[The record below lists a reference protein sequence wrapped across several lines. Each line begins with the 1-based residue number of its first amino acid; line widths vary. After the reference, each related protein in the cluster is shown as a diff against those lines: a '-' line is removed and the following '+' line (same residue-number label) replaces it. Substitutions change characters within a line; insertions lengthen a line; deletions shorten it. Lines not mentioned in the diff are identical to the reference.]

1 MKKRL
6 WRIIFI
12 KIKIKTIWG
21 SIVANSILRALS
33 YRILIVFCSLFYASS
48 SFAMVNNDEFRIS
61 LVNSLSENSETN
73 LTKVYA

>member
-33 YRILIVFCSLFYASS
+33 YRVLLVFCSFFYSSS
-48 SFAMVNNDEFRIS
+48 SFAMVDNDDFRI
-61 LVNSLSENSETN
+61 LSENDNQLNFARKLFTG
-73 LTKVYA
+73 